1 MLDLKERENI
11 MNIGYISPTN
21 PFVDKKRWSGTNY
34 STREALELAGH
45 TVEWIKYDN
54 TNLFLKIYNRIIY
67 KLIYGNG
74 TPTYSRLSSW
84 LKVKTIHE
92 NLEKYDVIFIPGQ
105 IDLVAG
111 LKTKTP
117 IIYYGDGTVPLMV
130 DYYWFNFTKR
140 AINEAKELELKAARN
155 ASINIYASNWARNS
169 GIKEYKIHSSKAKV
183 IPFGANLSYADT
195 DNISNIDKNDRINI
209 IFSGV
214 DWKRKGGELA
224 VNACEKLVEDGYD
237 VRLTIVGIKDLDYRE
252 KGLDFIDYL
261 GFLDKEDETQYLKY
275 LDAWRKADILLLP
288 TRAECAGIVFNEA
301 SAFGVPSLSVD
312 TGGVADYVKN
322 NINGYRMPLSA
333 NGEDFALKIEEWI
346 KEDKLST
353 LSKGAKKI
361 YKSRNNWRTW
371 GISFNKL
378 LEDSNIFKK

>member
-1 MLDLKERENI
+1 MMI
-11 MNIGYISPTN
+11 
-21 PFVDKKRWSGTNY
+21 
-34 STREALELAGH
+34 
-45 TVEWIKYDN
+45 
-54 TNLFLKIYNRIIY
+54 
-67 KLIYGNG
+67 
-74 TPTYSRLSSW
+74 
-84 LKVKTIHE
+84 
-92 NLEKYDVIFIPGQ
+92 
-105 IDLVAG
+105 
-111 LKTKTP
+111 
-117 IIYYGDGTVPLMV
+117 
-130 DYYWFNFTKR
+130 
-140 AINEAKELELKAARN
+140 
-155 ASINIYASNWARNS
+155 
-169 GIKEYKIHSSKAKV
+169 
-183 IPFGANLSYADT
+183 
-195 DNISNIDKNDRINI
+195 IDKNDRINI

-237 VRLTIVGIKDLDYRE
+237 VRLTIVGIKDLDYRV

>member
-214 DWKRKGGELA
+214 DWKRKGE
-224 VNACEKLVEDGYD
+224 N
-237 VRLTIVGIKDLDYRE
+237 
-252 KGLDFIDYL
+252 
-261 GFLDKEDETQYLKY
+261 
-275 LDAWRKADILLLP
+275 
-288 TRAECAGIVFNEA
+288 
-301 SAFGVPSLSVD
+301 
-312 TGGVADYVKN
+312 
-322 NINGYRMPLSA
+322 
-333 NGEDFALKIEEWI
+333 
-346 KEDKLST
+346 
-353 LSKGAKKI
+353 
-361 YKSRNNWRTW
+361 
-371 GISFNKL
+371 
-378 LEDSNIFKK
+378 